1 MRVES
6 SWMRVLHS
14 WQPDSRWQQMTA
26 VVSACD
32 VRNWSSTIS
41 TELERCCR
49 LRGPE
54 TQRRHKIST
63 ALVTLEPPSP
73 PSPSTNDFWMSRI
86 PEALRNMEKGLRPW
100 CASWRVGS
108 LLESDVRLTSG
119 WGVTKRRRSE
129 LSSEEQSADPFAGCL
144 SDSQG
149 GRTSVQLVQLLP
161 SLLISLISWR
171 TIYETFI
178 IKHMWRILYWT
189 FWPVRHVWQ
198 WQGGTLWTW
207 RWLQDGVLPL
217 RSSPGILNTKMIKD
231 VQKLHRALLL
241 SSWALT
247 GNPSPEFSLA
257 DWNSTNTFRRC
268 CQTVSK
274 PQRKIFPLHFSY
286 LTIVHIFIR
295 EWWQL
300 WYMEG
305 LQCLEPG
312 KPWIWSCFV
321 RSFWL
326 KTSLRARHSPSGHQA
341 GVDTNW
347 SCRAQRTPSDL
358 SGEVLLQSQELMARG
373 RSGRVFAIL
382 FWHFWRILDDPGIIW
397 SLVRRQDWAQPFAL
411 WQLHSSPRV
420 CGCQPSYRRGNT

>member
-1 MRVES
+1 
-6 SWMRVLHS
+6 
-14 WQPDSRWQQMTA
+14 MTA

-63 ALVTLEPPSP
+63 ALVTLEPPSTP

-217 RSSPGILNTKMIKD
+217 RSSPGILNTKMIKH

-247 GNPSPEFSLA
+247 GNPFPRVQPGRLKLNEHFSKMLP
-257 DWNSTNTFRRC
+257 NSVKASEND
-268 CQTVSK
+268 
-274 PQRKIFPLHFSY
+274 FPLHFSY
-286 LTIVHIFIR
+286 LTI
-295 EWWQL
+295 
-300 WYMEG
+300 
-305 LQCLEPG
+305 
-312 KPWIWSCFV
+312 
-321 RSFWL
+321 
-326 KTSLRARHSPSGHQA
+326 
-341 GVDTNW
+341 
-347 SCRAQRTPSDL
+347 
-358 SGEVLLQSQELMARG
+358 
-373 RSGRVFAIL
+373 
-382 FWHFWRILDDPGIIW
+382 
-397 SLVRRQDWAQPFAL
+397 
-411 WQLHSSPRV
+411 
-420 CGCQPSYRRGNT
+420 